1 MKTNI
6 NDLQLQLQRTNTVQE
21 NITMCK
27 KDDRPPHQKS
37 RVFYCKQ
44 SSRFIFKQLTLK
56 KSIETFVTEYVPN
69 VKFIIS

>member
-1 MKTNI
+1 
-6 NDLQLQLQRTNTVQE
+6 
-21 NITMCK
+21 MCK

-37 RVFYCKQ
+37 KVFYCKQ

-56 KSIETFVTEYVPN
+56 KNIETFVTEYIPN